1 MKYALL
7 SLTLLW
13 SANAFAA
20 GPEDKLSPTDVNA
33 ILMVSNEG
41 CTGCVYPG
49 VDVNAK
55 TVEVLPT
62 DLAARDEWISIMAEG
77 KETDPFHGQ
86 DRHGLSKPSMDGHE
100 FYGRGSS
107 SAALRHAEWRGR
119 RRAR

>member
-1 MKYALL
+1 M
-7 SLTLLW
+7 
-13 SANAFAA
+13 
-20 GPEDKLSPTDVNA
+20 
-33 ILMVSNEG
+33 ILMVSNDG

-100 FYGRGSS
+100 FYVSRLKQCGV
-107 SAALRHAEWRGR
+107 APWKFKIDVAVVKVWRNGPDVSR
-119 RRAR
+119 P